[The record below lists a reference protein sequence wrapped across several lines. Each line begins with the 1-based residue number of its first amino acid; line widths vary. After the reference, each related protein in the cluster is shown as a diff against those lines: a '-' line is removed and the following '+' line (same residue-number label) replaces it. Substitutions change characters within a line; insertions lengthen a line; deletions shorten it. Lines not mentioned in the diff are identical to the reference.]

1 MKVYSPNDLYK
12 IEPERT
18 EQGATHLKGC
28 YYNHIP
34 ELDDVYLY
42 DADLS
47 RIEVRF
53 IKDWCYDGR
62 RVWQLASVWFDGS
75 PCMVVQNAGR
85 EGDDF
90 SNRFIT
96 NRGVFSAMIEY
107 IRKQTEQD
115 DEVNETDS
123 DRPEPLLTE
132 FYSQSLNG
140 VFKRR

>member
-12 IEPERT
+12 IEPEHT
-18 EQGATHLKGC
+18 EQGADHLKGC

-34 ELDDVYLY
+34 ELGDVYLY

-53 IKDWCYDGR
+53 IKDWCFDGR

-75 PCMVVQNAGR
+75 PCMIVQNAGR

-90 SNRFIT
+90 SDRFIT
-96 NRGVFSAMIEY
+96 NRDAFFAMIDY
-107 IRKQTEQD
+107 IRQQTKQYED
-115 DEVNETDS
+115 VKEVDP
-123 DRPEPLLTE
+123 DRPEPMLTE
-132 FYSQSLNG
+132 FYSNSLNG
-140 VFKRR
+140 VFGRW